1 MVFPHHVWSVC
12 RSVAEYYNP
21 GPIVCLGQFHLGSW
35 KVREGNSQRSQLL
48 QKFSFWS
55 FSFSNR
61 NCNLASSFHLIKTKL
76 KSRGRI
82 LISLVHVCSS
92 ALCTSNIWLLI
103 ILSHLKIL
111 RPLKHI
117 YPWNTSTITF
127 VLYHQ
132 VSDVSIH
139 WIVPGTAGE
148 NLHVLKLRRSLIF
161 YGEGIFPVDGDRVDH
176 LGGNELLSNFDLDP
190 LTR

>member
-1 MVFPHHVWSVC
+1 M
-12 RSVAEYYNP
+12 
-21 GPIVCLGQFHLGSW
+21 CLGQFHLGSW

-103 ILSHLKIL
+103 ILPHLKIHA
-111 RPLKHI
+111 PLKHI
-117 YPWNTSTITF
+117 YPRNN
-127 VLYHQ
+127 LPLKY
-132 VSDVSIH
+132 IH
-139 WIVPGTAGE
+139 NYLCSLSPGFWCVHSLDCTRDCWRKPSRSE
-148 NLHVLKLRRSLIF
+148 TQKEPYFLRR
-161 YGEGIFPVDGDRVDH
+161 GHFPRWWI
-176 LGGNELLSNFDLDP
+176 
-190 LTR
+190 